1 MYTNGPRE
9 AGRAQRPLALET
21 AMAAGTHR
29 NCPLPSATSPHQ
41 LGRDAVCPSP
51 REVRPWRSSGDPR
64 KCAIL
69 GLEPGFSPGGS
80 HALQLQPRAVD
91 ACTGLTTWRPEP
103 FVCLGRVLLSEGP
116 GAGGLCSE
124 ELQGNKKVLSLT
136 AASTSGPRNAKHK
149 VFLTLPQW
157 PFACLKKKNKKA
169 RKGPMKGLL
178 SLRPGPGE
186 GG

>member
-1 MYTNGPRE
+1 MYANGPRE

-51 REVRPWRSSGDPR
+51 RELRPRRSSGDPR
-64 KCAIL
+64 KCAVL

-80 HALQLQPRAVD
+80 HARQLRPRAVD
-91 ACTGLTTWRPEP
+91 AHTGLTTWWPEP
-103 FVCLGRVLLSEGP
+103 FVCLGRVLLRREGP

-124 ELQGNKKVLSLT
+124 LLQGNKKVLSLT

-149 VFLTLPQW
+149 VFLTLAQW
-157 PFACLKKKNKKA
+157 PFACLKKK
-169 RKGPMKGLL
+169 
-178 SLRPGPGE
+178 
-186 GG
+186 